1 MHTDTPGSEGE
12 KRLQKEFNTTADA
25 LRFYNKQ
32 VLTYLAPLMQK
43 FPSSQI
49 KFGN

>member
-1 MHTDTPGSEGE
+1 MYTDIPGSEGE

-32 VLTYLAPLMQK
+32 LLTHLSLLMQK
-43 FPSSQI
+43 STFYR
-49 KFGN
+49 FF